1 MNTDSRGRKGFT
13 LIELLV
19 VMAIIGLAAA
29 VVLASMS
36 GARKKSRD
44 ARRQADLKQ
53 IHNALELYVS
63 DNKTSPTTAQGLAVL
78 APNFIAAIP
87 PEPRGGS
94 GAYGYVQVGAS
105 GYVIG
110 AIMETVG
117 QVSPLNTDY
126 DGAQNSMSINGI
138 AAGAGSAANC
148 NANAGLATEA
158 VYCEYWP

>member
-1 MNTDSRGRKGFT
+1 MRIVSGSKRGFT

-19 VMAIIGLAAA
+19 VIAIIGLAAA
-29 VVLASMS
+29 LVLASMS

-44 ARRQADLKQ
+44 ARRLSDMKQ
-53 IHNALELYVS
+53 LHNALELYVS
-63 DNKTSPTTAQGLAVL
+63 DNKTSPSTAQGLAVL
-78 APNFIAAIP
+78 APTYIATIP
-87 PEPRGGS
+87 PEPSGGA

-110 AIMETVG
+110 AILETVG
-117 QVSPLNTDY
+117 QVGPLNADY